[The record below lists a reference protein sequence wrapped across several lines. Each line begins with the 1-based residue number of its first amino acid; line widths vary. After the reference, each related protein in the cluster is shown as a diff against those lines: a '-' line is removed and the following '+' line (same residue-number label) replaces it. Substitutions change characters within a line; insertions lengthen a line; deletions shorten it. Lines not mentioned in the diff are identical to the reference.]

1 MQPTQF
7 NYPEFV
13 PDQILTSSNLN
24 DMFNYLDEQ
33 DRLTRTN
40 LIGVG
45 IVCGLEV
52 SVNASYTQLTISAG
66 CGITSGG
73 YLITFPKTT
82 FTQYNDYNA
91 LKPLYYEKFVDGVSK
106 TQRYK
111 LAQLFETAVVE
122 GAAPLSK
129 DYLKDKV
136 VLLYVELLEDQAK
149 NCDPGSCDDKGKN
162 IDITFRPLLIS
173 INDAAKLKTAGADYG
188 DSGTTYKTLPKLK
201 MPRYNVP
208 ATLLQSTT
216 QVLDVYRKILSTSFI
231 DKVQNALTQTYN
243 ILQPV
248 VKDIYPTNPFAQL
261 SSNMAFLNNGSLT
274 ELEAINYQ
282 YYYDLFSDVELA
294 YSELRETGIE
304 ALSLCCPDA
313 NLFRLHLLL
322 GNAIP
327 DNANLPL
334 VNRQYFIPSP
344 VMECHC
350 KQTNRLRWL
359 FKRIQLLLQNFY
371 AAYGVTGNFGNLY
384 TPEQLKARQLN
395 NNIRIT
401 PSSLGKYPLAKKAI
415 PFYYMPVEGTGS
427 LVDNWDIEK
436 TADGE
441 ADQNLSYNSNLY
453 ATDDYVLAPLNYD
466 LEPYNFLR
474 VEGHIGMN
482 YTTALKNVVGLR
494 DKNRLPFDVVALGTD
509 LESLKAALADLGKT
523 STVAALVE
531 KYADQIKSP
540 CQFQDIDTLYDT
552 LIAEITCQLCRTML
566 YFYQLNE
573 PGTTG
578 NTLLSKVPLVL
589 KCNPGYYVQPAT
601 FGFSF
606 EKFYANYKKDGI
618 SFMYRSFDQQGFTP
632 INIYFY
638 LLLYIEQFFETFTS
652 SLGNFDFA
660 AFTEA
665 YKRMISIAT
674 DIKNNLSSQ
683 TENDR
688 VSLETLDQLKK
699 LIGLCVQKPVEA
711 LYKDYL
717 LRWVH
722 IMMLQKFGYFA
733 RKHPGIQHK
742 AGVPMGGTFVMVY
755 HETPIPDTTTT
766 NNSPDAATLANA
778 AREQAANVVLAQANQ
793 SPQEVLKLFG
803 LAAPNTQQPPA
814 APQAGI
820 NMEEATGGNVIA
832 DAPKFQGGVEI
843 NAPEYTGQASH
854 FDDLNAFKTEN
865 QAELDEL
872 GILLQGINATQSPL
886 ADAVAEIGNG
896 IVIADFYLPYMC
908 CSDCPPIQ
916 FTVNEVAEPLTIAV
930 PPGVFCGADDKTYD
944 IKVTPDGG
952 EVTGEGTS
960 KTAEGKF
967 VFNPSVVKFV
977 ATDKARDITLTYK
990 AFGQSITTKVTV
1002 YQKPVADFDAVAVGA
1017 AVTITNKSSAFA
1029 DKYSWDFGDSQTSL
1043 DKDPAPHTYAS
1054 DGTFTIILSISN
1066 NNICND
1072 KITKE
1077 VTISTP
1083 DITISMSKF
1092 TFCSNDDVSYQISVT
1107 PNGTTVGGEGVVDQ
1121 GGGNFVFA
1129 ANKVVMNG
1137 AASKKVTLTAHKGAK
1152 SKQLDVTVYQQ
1163 PTADFIIVPQTGKL
1177 GTVAFI
1183 NKSPSYVTGYQWTF
1197 GDLTPAS
1204 TEETPPP
1211 HTYTSDGDYPIN
1223 LEIYNNDCKGIKKTI
1238 LYTVKLPHPEI
1249 DINPKTFCIQDS
1261 KSYPILIGPDGG
1273 TVKGDGVSQLG
1284 DGSYIFT
1291 PSSIGHFP
1299 SATRPVILT
1308 NTLNEIPITVQVM
1321 LYEVPQVNFTT
1332 SPDPAS
1338 PLTVHFI
1345 NQTINANQFHW
1356 IFDTQGTSD
1365 EKDPIKTFSLIE
1377 TINVTLQATN
1387 AGVCK
1392 GSISIPVTIGQ
1403 QHQLITKTCLPVAGI
1418 SEQFKGLKQLDPENY
1433 PAFVKAFPALTTE
1446 LAPFFDSLSGADG
1459 LSVENQI
1466 ALLKNLKA
1474 ADLIPKWI
1482 DTLTK
1487 LLEKNIALTGLT
1499 AALVKILAQLI
1510 EHIACFQPD
1519 DISKAKVPMADA
1531 LNTLGIFCDA
1541 FLAMVKKATAQQKQ
1555 QLAAAISQM
1564 NKMDD
1569 GLKEEVQRVASNNE
1583 NAAKANYVAV
1593 LKKIIKLFVA

>member
-52 SVNASYTQLTISAG
+52 SVNAGYTQLTISAG

-82 FTQYNDYNA
+82 FTQYKDYNA
-91 LKPLYYEKFVDGVSK
+91 LKPLYYEKFVDSVSK

-111 LAQLFETAVVE
+111 LGELFETAVVE

-136 VLLYVELLEDQAK
+136 VLLYVELLEDQSK

-173 INDAAKLKTAGADYG
+173 IDDAAKLKTAGADYG
-188 DSGTTYKTLPKLK
+188 DSSATYKTLPKLK

-208 ATLLQSTT
+208 ATLLQSTA

-248 VKDIYPTNPFAQL
+248 IKDIYPTNPFAQL
-261 SSNMAFLNNGSLT
+261 STNMAFLNNGSLT

-322 GNAIP
+322 GNVVQ
-327 DNANLPL
+327 DNANPPL

-371 AAYGVTGNFGNLY
+371 AAYGVTGNFGDLY

-415 PFYYMPVEGTGS
+415 PFYYLPVEGTGS

-453 ATDDYVLAPLNYD
+453 ATDDYVLNPLNYD

-474 VEGHIGMN
+474 VEGHIGMK
-482 YTTALKNVVGLR
+482 YTTALKSIVGLR
-494 DKNRLPFDVVALGTD
+494 NKNRLPFDVVALGTD
-509 LESLKAALADLGKT
+509 LESLKTALADLGKT

-531 KYADQIKSP
+531 KYADRIKTP

-566 YFYQLNE
+566 YFYQLSE

-578 NTLLSKVPLVL
+578 DTPLSKVPLVL
-589 KCNPGYYVQPAT
+589 KCNPGYHVQPAT
-601 FGFSF
+601 FGFFF

-618 SFMYRSFDQQGFTP
+618 AFMYRSFDKQGFTA
-632 INIYFY
+632 INIYFFF
-638 LLLYIEQFFETFTS
+638 LLYIEQFFETFTS

-688 VSLETLDQLKK
+688 VSLETLEQLNK
-699 LIGLCVQKPVEA
+699 LIGMCVQKPIEA

-755 HETPIPDTTTT
+755 HEAPVADPTTANT
-766 NNSPDAATLANA
+766 ATLANA
-778 AREQAANVVLAQANQ
+778 AREQAADAVLAQANQ

-803 LAAPNTQQPPA
+803 LAASDAQQPPA
-814 APQAGI
+814 APQAGARI
-820 NMEEATGGNVIA
+820 HVNEATGGKVIA
-832 DAPKFQGGVEI
+832 DAP
-843 NAPEYTGQASH
+843 EYTGPASH
-854 FDDLNAFKTEN
+854 FDDVNAFKTEN

-872 GILLQGINATQSPL
+872 EILLQGINATQSPL
-886 ADAVAEIGNG
+886 ADAVAEIGTG

-916 FTVNEVAEPLTIAV
+916 FTVKEVAETLTIAV
-930 PPGVFCGADDKTYD
+930 TPGVFCGVDDKTYD

-960 KTAEGKF
+960 TSADGKF
-967 VFNPSVVKFV
+967 VFTPSAVKF
-977 ATDKARDITLTYK
+977 AAADKAKDITLTYK

-1002 YQKPVADFDAVAVGA
+1002 YQKPVADFDAAAIGGGA
-1017 AVTITNKSSAFA
+1017 TVTITNKSSVFA

-1043 DKDPAPHTYAS
+1043 DKDPAPHVYTK
-1054 DGTFTIILSISN
+1054 DGPYTIKLTVSN
-1066 NNICND
+1066 NNICTD
-1072 KITKE
+1072 VKSKD
-1077 VTISTP
+1077 VTIVTP
-1083 DITISMSKF
+1083 EVNIDIAQK
-1092 TFCSNDDVSYQISVT
+1092 TFCSNDTAAYAITVSPSDAVVT
-1107 PNGTTVGGEGVVDQ
+1107 GEGVISA
-1121 GGGNFVFA
+1121 GGTFSFQPKLVSLN
-1129 ANKVVMNG
+1129 N
-1137 AASKKVTLTAHKGAK
+1137 AASKTIKLTAQKNEKQK
-1152 SKQLDVTVYQQ
+1152 SIDVTVFQQ
-1163 PTADFIIVPQTGKL
+1163 PTADFTIVPQSDKP
-1177 GTVAFI
+1177 GTVTFI
-1183 NKSPSYVTGYQWTF
+1183 NKSPSYVTGYKWTF
-1197 GDLTPAS
+1197 GDSTPAS
-1204 TEETPPP
+1204 NDQTPPP
-1211 HTYTSDGDYPIN
+1211 HTYTTEGDHPIT
-1223 LEIYNNDCKGIKKTI
+1223 LEVYNSDCKGIPKTI
-1238 LYTVKLPHPEI
+1238 NYNVQLPKPEI
-1249 DINPKTFCIQDS
+1249 DIVPKLFCIQDT
-1261 KSYPILIGPDGG
+1261 KTYPISVGADGG
-1273 TVKGDGVSQLG
+1273 TVTGEGVSKLA

-1291 PSSIGHFP
+1291 PSAVPVFP
-1299 SATRPVILT
+1299 TAKRPVIFT
-1308 NTLNEIPITVQVM
+1308 NTLNGVPKTVEVTLYGAPIVKFSAAPVSTSPFTVQ
-1321 LYEVPQVNFTT
+1321 
-1332 SPDPAS
+1332 
-1338 PLTVHFI
+1338 FI
-1345 NQTINANQFHW
+1345 NETENADKFQW

-1365 EKDPIKTFSLIE
+1365 ERDPIKTFSTQG
-1377 TINVTLQATN
+1377 TINVTLRASN
-1387 AGVCK
+1387 ADMCK
-1392 GSISIPVTIGQ
+1392 GLITKPVTVVGQ
-1403 QHQLITKTCLPVAGI
+1403 QLITKTCLPVGGI
-1418 SEQFKGLKQLDPENY
+1418 LEQFNGLQSIDTKNFS
-1433 PAFVKAFPALTTE
+1433 AFVRAFPALTTE
-1446 LAPFFDSLSGADG
+1446 LKPFFDSLNGADG
-1459 LSVENQI
+1459 LSMENQV
-1466 ALLKNLKA
+1466 ALFKNLKA

-1482 DTLTK
+1482 DALTK
-1487 LLEKNIALTGLT
+1487 LLEKNIVLTGLT

-1510 EHIACFQPD
+1510 EHIACIQPD

-1531 LNTLGIFCDA
+1531 LNTLGAFCEA
-1541 FLAMVKKATAQQKQ
+1541 FLAMVKKATTDQKQ
-1555 QLAAAISQM
+1555 QLAAAINQM

-1569 GLKEEVQRVASNNE
+1569 SLKEEVQRVASNNE
-1583 NAAKANYVAV
+1583 NTTKANYVAT

>member
-52 SVNASYTQLTISAG
+52 SINASYTQLTISAG

-122 GAAPLSK
+122 GATPLSK

-136 VLLYVELLEDQAK
+136 VMLYVELLEDQAK

-162 IDITFRPLLIS
+162 IDISFRPLLIS
-173 INDAAKLKTAGADYG
+173 IDDAAKLKTAGADYG
-188 DSGTTYKTLPKLK
+188 DSGTAYKTLPKLK

-208 ATLLQSTT
+208 ATLLQSTA

-231 DKVQNALTQTYN
+231 DNVQNALTQTYN

-248 VKDIYPTNPFAQL
+248 IKDIYPTNPFAQL

-322 GNAIP
+322 GNVIP
-327 DNANLPL
+327 DNANPPL

-371 AAYGVTGNFGNLY
+371 AAYGVTGNFGDLY

-453 ATDDYVLAPLNYD
+453 ATDDYVLNPLNYD

-482 YTTALKNVVGLR
+482 YTTALKSIVGLR
-494 DKNRLPFDVVALGTD
+494 NKNRLPFDVVALGTD
-509 LESLKAALADLGKT
+509 LESLKTALADLGKT

-531 KYADQIKSP
+531 KYADRIKTP

-578 NTLLSKVPLVL
+578 DTLLSKVPLVL

-601 FGFSF
+601 FGFFF

-618 SFMYRSFDQQGFTP
+618 AFMYRSFDKQGFTP
-632 INIYFY
+632 INIYFFF
-638 LLLYIEQFFETFTS
+638 LLYIEQFFETFTS

-674 DIKNNLSSQ
+674 DIKDTLSNQ
-683 TENDR
+683 TENDS
-688 VSLETLDQLKK
+688 VSLETLEQLKK
-699 LIGLCVQKPVEA
+699 LIGMCVQKPIEA

-755 HETPIPDTTTT
+755 HETPVPDPTTT
-766 NNSPDAATLANA
+766 NAATLANA
-778 AREQAANVVLAQANQ
+778 AREQAADAVLAKANQ

-803 LAAPNTQQPPA
+803 LAAPNIQQPPA
-814 APQAGI
+814 APQAGAQI
-820 NMEEATGGNVIA
+820 NMEEATGGKVIA
-832 DAPKFQGGVEI
+832 DAPKFQGGFEI
-843 NAPEYTGQASH
+843 NAPEYTGPASH
-854 FDDLNAFKTEN
+854 FDDINAFKTEN

-952 EVTGEGTS
+952 EITGEGTS

-967 VFNPSVVKFV
+967 VFTPSVITF
-977 ATDKARDITLTYK
+977 AAADKARDITLTYK

-1002 YQKPVADFDAVAVGA
+1002 YQKPVADFDAVPIEGETT
-1017 AVTITNKSSAFA
+1017 VTITNKSSAFA
-1029 DKYSWDFGDSQTSL
+1029 DKYSWDFGDNQASL
-1043 DKDPAPHTYAS
+1043 DKDPAPHNYTS
-1054 DGTFTIILSISN
+1054 DGTFTITLSISN

-1072 KITKE
+1072 KISKE
-1077 VTISTP
+1077 VTINTP
-1083 DITISMSKF
+1083 DVTISMSKSV
-1092 TFCSNDDVSYQISVT
+1092 FCSNDDTPYQISVA
-1107 PNGTTVGGEGVVDQ
+1107 PDGATVDGEGAVDQ
-1121 GGGNFVFA
+1121 GGGNFVFT
-1129 ANKVVMNG
+1129 ANKVAMNG
-1137 AASKKVTLTAHKGAK
+1137 AASKKITLTAHKGTK
-1152 SKQLDVTVYQQ
+1152 SKQLDITVYQQ
-1163 PTADFIIVPQTGKL
+1163 PTADFAIVPQTDKP

-1183 NKSPSYVTGYQWTF
+1183 NKSPAYVTGYQWTF

-1204 TEETPPP
+1204 TDATPPP
-1211 HTYTSDGDYPIN
+1211 HTYTTEGDYPIT
-1223 LEIYNNDCKGIKKTI
+1223 LEVYNSDCKGIPKTI
-1238 LYTVKLPHPEI
+1238 NYNVQLPKPEI
-1249 DINPKTFCIQDS
+1249 DIVPKLFCIQDT
-1261 KSYPILIGPDGG
+1261 KPYPISVGADGG
-1273 TVKGDGVSQLG
+1273 TVTGDGVNQLA

-1291 PSSIGHFP
+1291 PSSVPVFP
-1299 SATRPVILT
+1299 TAKRPVIFT
-1308 NTLNEIPITVQVM
+1308 NTLNGVPKTVEVTLYSAPIVKFSTAPVS
-1321 LYEVPQVNFTT
+1321 T
-1332 SPDPAS
+1332 SPFS
-1338 PLTVHFI
+1338 VQFI
-1345 NQTINANQFHW
+1345 NETENADKFQW

-1365 EKDPIKTFSLIE
+1365 ERDPIKTFSLAG
-1377 TINVTLQATN
+1377 TINVTLRASN
-1387 AGVCK
+1387 ADMCK
-1392 GSISIPVTIGQ
+1392 GFITQPVTIVGQ
-1403 QHQLITKTCLPVAGI
+1403 QLITKTCLPVAGI
-1418 SEQFKGLKQLDPENY
+1418 LEQFNGLKEIDTKNY
-1433 PAFVKAFPALTTE
+1433 SAFVRAFPVLTTE
-1446 LAPFFDSLSGADG
+1446 LKPFFESLNGADG
-1459 LSVENQI
+1459 LSMEDQV
-1466 ALLKNLKA
+1466 ALFKKRKA
-1474 ADLIPKWI
+1474 TDLIPKWI
-1482 DTLTK
+1482 DMLTK
-1487 LLEKNIALTGLT
+1487 LLEKNIALAGLT
-1499 AALVKILAQLI
+1499 AALVKILSQLI
-1510 EHIACFQPD
+1510 EHISCIQPD

-1531 LNTLGIFCDA
+1531 LNTLGAFCEA
-1541 FLAMVKKATAQQKQ
+1541 FLAMVKKATADQKQ
-1555 QLAAAISQM
+1555 QLAIAISQM
-1564 NKMDD
+1564 NKLDD
-1569 GLKEEVQRVASNNE
+1569 GLKEEIQRVASNNE
-1583 NAAKANYVAV
+1583 NTTKTNYVAV